1 MRIVDDNGNTDGV
14 TRGRWEVFANGTWN
28 AALDSGPTWAAVVIC
43 RMLGHG
49 NDGSSMPNRDNSD
62 EGVKIGIL
70 RIDCKGHEENVFDCN
85 IEWLKENER
94 LGYEVTPFAMLDCH
108 P

>member
-1 MRIVDDNGNTDGV
+1 
-14 TRGRWEVFANGTWN
+14 
-28 AALDSGPTWAAVVIC
+28 
-43 RMLGHG
+43 
-49 NDGSSMPNRDNSD
+49 MPNRDNSD